1 MTANLT
7 VHAALTAGLVFCACL
22 GGCSPSP
29 SAQTAGPVP
38 APLTDSLLVFAP
50 ARITIAPWTEIRNEQ
65 NQAGT
70 LHIHT
75 FVRLTDAYGSDIKAP
90 GTLRFELYE
99 RLPRSVE
106 ARGKRLVLWPDY
118 DLNGAQQNN
127 VYWRDFLRAY
137 EFNLDLEPANGGPY
151 ILEATFIPPEGRRL
165 TAQHSLPG
173 AK

>member
-1 MTANLT
+1 VTANRT
-7 VHAALTAGLVFCACL
+7 AHAAVTAGLVFCACL

-38 APLTDSLLVFAP
+38 APPADSLLAFVP
-50 ARITIAPWTEIRNEQ
+50 ARIAIAPWTEIRSEQ
-65 NQAGT
+65 NQGGT
-70 LHIHT
+70 LQIRT

-90 GTLRFELYE
+90 GTFRFELYE

-118 DLNGAQQNN
+118 DLTGAEQNQ

-137 EFNLDLEPANGGPY
+137 EFNLDLEPAYGGPC
-151 ILEATFIPPEGRRL
+151 ILEATFIPPGGRRL
-165 TAQHSLPG
+165 TAQHPLPG